1 MQRKRKK
8 KKRKRK
14 ERKKGDGKKK
24 ENRNEER
31 IGGVIDDKQER
42 DVRNFFN
49 KNPMPGTERV
59 LEQTLE
65 RVRIRSK
72 FLQRVKTEFT

>member
-1 MQRKRKK
+1 MKLLVC
-8 KKRKRK
+8 
-14 ERKKGDGKKK
+14 GGMGFIGSAFI
-24 ENRNEER
+24 RNHLS
-31 IGGVIDDKQER
+31 
-42 DVRNFFN
+42 